1 MIILKDYEGRIQ
13 EKEKAGEE
21 QVKAIEEILKQTEED
36 ADKVIKHF
44 ISILKLEYITYT
56 LLLYMT
62 SI

>member
-36 ADKVIKHF
+36 ADKVNKHF
-44 ISILKLEYITYT
+44 TSILKLEYITCT
-56 LLLYMT
+56 FLLYMT

>member
-1 MIILKDYEGRIQ
+1 MIIFKDYEGRIQ

-44 ISILKLEYITYT
+44 TSILKLVYITYT
-56 LLLYMT
+56 G
-62 SI
+62 